1 MKRWLLVVLVLTLIL
16 PASSFAKRKKYEVID
31 VTDGGSIVG
40 TIKAAEMVADP
51 VEKTGTEVPEEV
63 KLCGTEFKMNE
74 YIISADLGVKNV
86 IVALEDVGQGKE
98 MPKEDLTLDNKGCQF
113 HPLVSIAYKGSQF
126 VIHNSDP
133 IFHNTSLGLIMKD
146 KRSTVYN
153 LALPTQNTTIKK
165 PVKRTGMNS
174 VKCDAHKWMRA
185 YVFAAKNPYAALT
198 DANGKFEITDIPPGK
213 YNVMVWHE
221 GFGEVVKTVE
231 VKAGQ
236 ATTMD
241 HTFAKP

>member
-1 MKRWLLVVLVLTLIL
+1 MKRWLLLVLVLTLLL
-16 PASSFAKRKKYEVID
+16 PAGALAKRKAYEVVD
-31 VTDGGSIVG
+31 VVDGGSIVG

-51 VEKTGTEVPEEV
+51 VEKTGTEVPEEL
-63 KLCGTEFKMNE
+63 KLCGSEFKMNK

-86 IVALEDVGQGKE
+86 IVALKNVSKGKA
-98 MPKEDLTLDNKGCQF
+98 MPKQDLSLDNKNCQF
-113 HPLVSIAYKGSQF
+113 HPLVGIAYKNSQF

-133 IFHNTSLGLIMKD
+133 IFHNTSLGLMMKD

-153 LALPTQNTTIKK
+153 LALPTQNATIKK
-165 PVKRTGMNS
+165 PVQRTGMIS
-174 VKCDAHKWMRA
+174 VKCDSHKWMRS
-185 YVFAAKNPYAALT
+185 YVYAAKNPYVAVT
-198 DANGKFEITDIPPGK
+198 GENGKFEITDILPGK
-213 YNVMVWHE
+213 YEVTVWHE

-231 VKAGQ
+231 VKPGQ

>member
-1 MKRWLLVVLVLTLIL
+1 MKRWLLLILVLTLIL
-16 PASSFAKRKKYEVID
+16 PASAFAKRKKYEVVD
-31 VTDGGSIVG
+31 VVDGGSIVG
-40 TIKAAEMVADP
+40 TIKAAEKVADP
-51 VEKTGTEVPEEV
+51 VEKIETTVPEEQ
-63 KLCGTEFKMNE
+63 KLCGSEFKMNK

-86 IVALEDVGQGKE
+86 IVALLKVTKGKA
-98 MPKEDLTLDNKGCQF
+98 MPKQDLLLDNKNCQF
-113 HPLVSIAYKGSQF
+113 HPLVGVAYKGSQF

-133 IFHNTSLGLIMKD
+133 IFHNTSLGLIMKG

-165 PVKRTGMNS
+165 PVRRTGMNS
-174 VKCDAHKWMRA
+174 VKCDSHKWMRA
-185 YVFAAKNPYAALT
+185 YVYAAKNPYVAVT
-198 DANGKFEITDIPPGK
+198 DANGKFDITDILPGK
-213 YNVMVWHE
+213 YEVMVWHE

-241 HTFAKP
+241 HTFAKQ

>member
-1 MKRWLLVVLVLTLIL
+1 MKRWLLLILVITLLL
-16 PASSFAKRKKYEVID
+16 PASSFAKRKKYEVVD
-31 VTDGGSIVG
+31 VQNGGSIAG

-51 VEKTGTEVPEEV
+51 VGKTETQVPEEQ
-63 KLCGTEFKMNE
+63 KLCGNEFKMNQ
-74 YIISADLGVKNV
+74 YIISPDLGVKNV
-86 IVALEDVGQGKE
+86 IVALLEVDKGKA

-113 HPLVSIAYKGSQF
+113 QPLVGIAYKGSQF

-133 IFHNTSLGLIMKD
+133 IFHNTSLGLMMKG

-165 PVKRTGMNS
+165 PIRRTGMHS

-185 YVFAAKNPYAALT
+185 YVFAAKNPYATLT
-198 DANGKFEITDIPPGK
+198 DDNGKFEITDILPGK
-213 YNVMVWHE
+213 YEVMIWHE
-221 GFGEVVKTVE
+221 GFGEVVKTIE

>member
-1 MKRWLLVVLVLTLIL
+1 MKRWLLVVLVLILLL
-16 PASSFAKRKKYEVID
+16 PASSFAKRKKYEVVD
-31 VTDGGSIVG
+31 VADGGSVVG

-51 VEKTGTEVPEEV
+51 VEKIETEVPEEK
-63 KLCGTEFKMNE
+63 KLCGSEFKMNE

-86 IVALEDVGQGKE
+86 VVALQDVAQGKA
-98 MPKEDLTLDNKGCQF
+98 MPEQDLTLDNKACQF

-133 IFHNTSLGLIMKD
+133 IFHNTSLGLMLKG

-153 LALPTQNTTIKK
+153 LALPIQGTTIKK
-165 PVKRTGMNS
+165 PVRRTGLTS
-174 VKCDAHKWMRA
+174 VKCDSHKWMRA
-185 YVFAAKNPYAALT
+185 YVFAARNPYVALT
-198 DANGKFEITDIPPGK
+198 DENGKFEITDIPPGK
-213 YNVMVWHE
+213 YEVMVWHE
-221 GFGEVVKTVE
+221 GFGEVEKTVE

-236 ATTMD
+236 ATTMN

>member
-1 MKRWLLVVLVLTLIL
+1 MKRWLLLVLIITLIL
-16 PASSFAKRKKYEVID
+16 PASAFAKRKKYEVVD
-31 VTDGGSIVG
+31 VENGGSIVG

-51 VEKTGTEVPEEV
+51 MGKIETEVPEET
-63 KLCGTEFKMNE
+63 KLCGGEFKMNK

-86 IVALEDVGQGKE
+86 IVALKKVAKGKA
-98 MPKEDLTLDNKGCQF
+98 MPKQDLTLDNKDCQF

-133 IFHNTSLGLIMKD
+133 IFHNTSLGLMMKG

-153 LALPTQNTTIKK
+153 LALPIQNTTIKK
-165 PVKRTGMNS
+165 PVRRTGMIS
-174 VKCDAHKWMRA
+174 VKCDSHKWMRA
-185 YVFAAKNPYAALT
+185 YVYAAKNPYVAVT
-198 DANGKFEITDIPPGK
+198 DKNGKFEITDILPGTYK
-213 YNVMVWHE
+213 VMVWHE
-221 GFGEVVKTVE
+221 GFGEVDKTVE

-241 HTFAKP
+241 HTFTKP

>member
-1 MKRWLLVVLVLTLIL
+1 MKRWLLLVLILTLVL
-16 PASSFAKRKKYEVID
+16 PASAFAKRKKYEVVD
-31 VTDGGSIVG
+31 VTNGGSIVG

-51 VEKTGTEVPEEV
+51 VEKIETEVAEETQ
-63 KLCGTEFKMNE
+63 LCGTEFKMNK

-86 IVALEDVGQGKE
+86 IVALKKVAQGKA
-98 MPKEDLTLDNKGCQF
+98 MPKQDLTLDNKNCQF

-133 IFHNTSLGLIMKD
+133 IFHNTSLGLMMKG

-165 PVKRTGMNS
+165 PVKRTGMLS
-174 VKCDAHKWMRA
+174 VKCDSHKWMRS
-185 YVFAAKNPYAALT
+185 YVYAAKNPYAALT
-198 DANGKFEITDIPPGK
+198 DANGKFELTDIPPGK
-213 YNVMVWHE
+213 YEMMVWHE

-231 VKAGQ
+231 VKPGQ
-236 ATTMD
+236 ATTMN

>member
-1 MKRWLLVVLVLTLIL
+1 MKRWLLVALVLILIL
-16 PASSFAKRKKYEVID
+16 PVSLFAGKKKYEVVD
-31 VTDGGSIVG
+31 VTDGGSIAG

-51 VEKTGTEVPEEV
+51 VGKIETQVPEEI
-63 KLCGTEFKMNE
+63 KLCGSEFKMNE

-86 IVALEDVGQGKE
+86 IVALENVTRGKAL
-98 MPKEDLTLDNKGCQF
+98 PKQDLTLDNKNCQF
-113 HPLVSIAYKGSQF
+113 QPLVSIAYKGSQF

-133 IFHNTSLGLIMKD
+133 IFHNTSLGLMMKG

-153 LALPTQNTTIKK
+153 LALPMQNTTIKK
-165 PVKRTGMNS
+165 PVRRTGLNS
-174 VKCDAHKWMRA
+174 VKCDSHKWMRA
-185 YVFAAKNPYAALT
+185 YVYAAKNPYVAVT
-198 DANGKFEITDIPPGK
+198 DEKGKFEITDIPPGK
-213 YNVMVWHE
+213 YEVMVWHE